1 VLLGLSNTDLK
12 EMGIRALGAR
22 KRILKKTKD
31 KTGFCHFLSFRR
43 AFLKARLLMS
53 AAMGCPARGSLFC
66 LYRLAILVSQ
76 EALYKLTSRS
86 TD

>member
-53 AAMGCPARGSLFC
+53 AAMGCPAQGGLCFAC
-66 LYRLAILVSQ
+66 T
-76 EALYKLTSRS
+76 ALPFLCHKKLSTS
-86 TD
+86 